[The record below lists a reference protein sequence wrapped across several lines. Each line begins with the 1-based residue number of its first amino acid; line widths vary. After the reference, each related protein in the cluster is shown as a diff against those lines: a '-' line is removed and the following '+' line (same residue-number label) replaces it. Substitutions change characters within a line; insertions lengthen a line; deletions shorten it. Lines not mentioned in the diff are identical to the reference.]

1 MPESHVVT
9 ELPCDPEEAWA
20 VLSDMS
26 RFEEWMTIH
35 DKWNTDVPAQI
46 SVGTKV
52 TEQLT
57 IMGMTNKIEWTVEEY
72 NPPKSL
78 KISGTGLAGAQ
89 ISFTLSVG
97 AGSSD
102 ATAEVKID
110 AEFTGQMMV
119 GAIGQA
125 VEKNAGVELDKSLA
139 QLAALVSK

>member
-1 MPESHVVT
+1 MPEAHVTT
-9 ELPCDPEEAWA
+9 ELPTTPENAWA
-20 VLSDMS
+20 ILSDMS

-35 DKWNTDVPAQI
+35 DKWNTDVPAVI
-46 SVGTKV
+46 AVGTKV

-97 AGSSD
+97 GSGD
-102 ATAEVKID
+102 TAEVSID
-110 AEFTGQMMV
+110 ATFTGQMMV

-139 QLAALVSK
+139 KLSELVSA